1 LAPRLTVDPAA
12 IERELSALW
21 MAEAE
26 ARQRHGLPKPLSRT
40 LLHSLIVVTR
50 DRAGSDLACQVATA
64 LNPRQPGRTIMVEAT
79 EADPED
85 RLEAW
90 VSLQCTV
97 PRDGHEQVCGE
108 QISLEARGP
117 AAVRR
122 LPGAVLPLLLTDV
135 PAFMWW
141 QSGRPFGQSLLKDLA
156 PALDRLIVD
165 SFTFAQT
172 AQGIREIQ
180 QAIAD
185 PHFAAIVSDLSWARL
200 APWRYLTAQIFDAAP
215 VRPYLA
221 RLREVEIQSY
231 AGPPVLAWLY
241 AGWLASR
248 LGWTLVQR
256 DGDSLVTQ
264 QGSVIRFETVPS
276 VGEVLPG
283 YFTGVRLVA
292 DGGATFEVCRL
303 GPGHTVTRQDIGE
316 LHTER
321 VVPLRQE
328 SLTEWLGHEL
338 ARLGPVPT
346 YDAAVRLLATA
357 L

>member
-1 LAPRLTVDPAA
+1 
-12 IERELSALW
+12 

-26 ARQRHGLPKPLSRT
+26 TRQRQGLPKPLSRT
-40 LLHSLIVVTR
+40 LLHSLVVVAS
-50 DRAGSDLACQVATA
+50 DRAGRDQACQVAAA
-64 LNPRQPGRTIMVEAT
+64 LNPRQPGRTILVEAM
-79 EADPED
+79 EDDPGD
-85 RLEAW
+85 SLEAW

-97 PRDGHEQVCGE
+97 ARDGQDQVCGE

-135 PAFMWW
+135 PVFMWW
-141 QSGRPFGQSLLKDLA
+141 QSRRPFGQPLLRDLA

-165 SFTFAQT
+165 SFTFART
-172 AQGIREIQ
+172 AQGIAEIQ
-180 QAIAD
+180 HAIAD

-215 VRPYLA
+215 MRPYLQ
-221 RLREVEIQSY
+221 RLREVQVQYY

-248 LGWTLVQR
+248 LGWALAGR
-256 DGDSLVTQ
+256 DGDTLRAAN
-264 QGSVIRFETVPS
+264 GAVIRLETMPV
-276 VGEVLPG
+276 VGEMLPG
-283 YFTGVRLVA
+283 YFTGVRLMA
-292 DGGATFEVCRL
+292 DDGAAFEVCRL
-303 GPGHTVTRQDIGE
+303 GPGHTVTRQDIGD

-321 VVPLRQE
+321 VVPLRPE

-338 ARLGPVPT
+338 GRLGPVPT
-346 YDAAVRLLATA
+346 YDAAVRLLAAA
-357 L
+357 LA